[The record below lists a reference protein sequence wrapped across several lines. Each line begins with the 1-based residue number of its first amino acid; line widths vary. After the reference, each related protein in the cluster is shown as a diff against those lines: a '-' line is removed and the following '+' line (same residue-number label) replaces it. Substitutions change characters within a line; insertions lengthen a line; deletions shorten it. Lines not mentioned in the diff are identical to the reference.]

1 MGSLSSLRIVLDEVA
16 AGRRAALATVVRTDR
31 STPRRHGAS
40 MVVLADGTRRGTVG
54 GGEMEARVVEAAT
67 QSLADGQ
74 PRLITYR
81 LVDPAS
87 GDPGVCGGEMDVYVE
102 PYMREPTLLIIGAG
116 HVGRAVCEL
125 AQWSGWRPVLW
136 DDRPEQLDT
145 FIEPIQT
152 FSNDIEDMLAE
163 TSVDAGTAIVVV
175 TRNVEL
181 DRAILPPLLRSDA
194 GYIGLMGS
202 SRRWSTTRELLID
215 DGLDVDVLDR
225 VRTPIGVEIGAE
237 TPEEI
242 AISIMAE
249 VVRTFGER

>member
-67 QSLADGQ
+67 QSLADGR

-136 DDRPEQLDT
+136 DDRPEQL
-145 FIEPIQT
+145 E
-152 FSNDIEDMLAE
+152 
-163 TSVDAGTAIVVV
+163 TAIVVV